1 MKKLNCIY
9 YYFLFLVFSSATY
22 AQSTDQAQD
31 MIDALWYKN
40 SIIYNLEVG
49 VFKDSDNDGRGD
61 LRGLTEQL
69 DYLKALGIDAIWL
82 APFQPSPGKDD
93 GYDVAD
99 YYGVDPKYGTHGDFT
114 EFMHQA
120 EARGI
125 KVIMDL
131 VVNHTSDTH
140 PWFQQA
146 RQSKDSRYRSWYVWS
161 KDRPKDWN
169 EGMVFPGVQE
179 AVWTLDSVSGEYYY
193 HRFYKFQPD
202 LNYENPEV
210 IKESRRVIAYWLQ
223 QGISGFRLDAVP
235 FILEGAKPLKDVR
248 DLDFTYLIN
257 MRNFTQSRKPDAV
270 ILGEANV
277 EPNENE
283 LYFGKQGE
291 RMPMMFNF
299 YANQFLFYALATGE
313 ANLFVEALKKTKDIP
328 ANAQWGFF
336 LRNHD
341 EIDLGRLSDKQRQR
355 VYDVMGPDTS
365 MQVYDRGI
373 RRRLAPMLNNDRK
386 HIELAYSLLYS
397 LPGTPVIRY
406 GEEIG
411 MGDDLSLKER
421 LSVRTPMQWSD
432 AQHAGFS
439 GAPETFRPVIDQGA
453 YSYKTLN
460 VAAQRRDP
468 SSLLNWNARMIR
480 LRKECPEIGRGEYK
494 ILDTGSP
501 HVIALRYDYKGS
513 SLVIVH
519 NFSKEAKKARI
530 KTALDKT
537 TTVFDLLAD
546 QQQQEVKNG
555 TLDLSLPGYGY
566 KWYRVGQ
573 VMR

>member
-1 MKKLNCIY
+1 MKKHHFY
-9 YYFLFLVFSSATY
+9 YSLLLSFVFCQTTY
-22 AQSTDQAQD
+22 AQATYTDQD
-31 MIDALWYKN
+31 ISDGLWYKN
-40 SIIYNLEVG
+40 SVIYNLEVG

-61 LRGLTEQL
+61 LRGLTDQL
-69 DYLKALGIDAIWL
+69 DYLAALGIDAIWL

-99 YYGVDPKYGTHGDFT
+99 YYGVDPKYGTPGDFT
-114 EFMHQA
+114 EFVHQA
-120 EARGI
+120 KNRGI
-125 KVIMDL
+125 RVLMDL
-131 VVNHTSDTH
+131 VINHTSDTH
-140 PWFQQA
+140 PWFQEA
-146 RQSKDSRYRSWYVWS
+146 RQSKQSRYRSWYVWS

-202 LNYENPEV
+202 LNFENPEV

-248 DLDFTYLIN
+248 DLDFTYLID
-257 MRNFTQSRKPDAV
+257 MRNFVQSRQPDAV
-270 ILGEANV
+270 VLGEANV

-283 LYFGKQGE
+283 LYFGKRGE

-299 YANQFLFYALATGE
+299 YANQYLFYALATSD
-313 ANLFVEALKKTKDIP
+313 AKPFVEALKKTKDIP
-328 ANAQWGFF
+328 GPSQWGFF

-411 MGDDLSLKER
+411 MGDDLSLQER

-432 AQHAGFS
+432 APQAGFS
-439 GAPETFRPVIDQGA
+439 GAPETFRPVIDEGA

-468 SSLLNWNARMIR
+468 NSLLNWTARMIR
-480 LRKECPEIGRGEYK
+480 LRKECPEIGRGTYT

-501 HVIALRYDYKGS
+501 HVVALRYDYQGS
-513 SLVIVH
+513 TLVTVH
-519 NFSKEAKKARI
+519 NFSKEPQKVRI
-530 KTALDKT
+530 KTTLDQST
-537 TTVFDLLAD
+537 TLFDLLTD
-546 QQQQEVKNG
+546 QQKQEVTQG
-555 TLDLSLPGYGY
+555 TLALEMTGYDY

-573 VMR
+573 LMR